1 MTTSLKQEDIL
12 ELLYFKLNKINETIA
27 EILKKWN
34 YNNTDDFL
42 NDTKV
47 GKLDEGV
54 MDAIMIK
61 QLLLELNKYQT
72 ILLEIKENED

>member
-72 ILLEIKENED
+72 ILLEIKKNED